1 MKLFKY
7 KEFINENKY
16 LGLKTSDDYINV
28 DKESFEMMKDIFS
41 DFEDI
46 EELLEFTITPF
57 ASKVG
62 IRYDRTYQS
71 HKIYG
76 NVRPQDVK
84 VSITPHFKGEPS
96 SYQDRSQRGSYQ
108 QFREAKVTP
117 TFLTS
122 ILSSI
127 KGVENL
133 TDYEFHG
140 IWMDYV
146 NVVKVWDKIDE
157 EEIERFRTQTIHI
170 TDEEKISDYDP
181 KFVRNVRIVF
191 KKLD

>member
-7 KEFINENKY
+7 NQFLNENKY

-28 DKESFEMMKDIFS
+28 DKESFEMIKDIFS

-46 EELLEFTITPF
+46 EEPREFTITPF
-57 ASKVG
+57 ASKISTING
-62 IRYDRTYQS
+62 TYQVD
-71 HKIYG
+71 KVYG

-84 VSITPHFKGEPS
+84 VSITPYLKGEP
-96 SYQDRSQRGSYQ
+96 SYQ

-122 ILSSI
+122 ILSAI
-127 KGVENL
+127 KGVESF
-133 TDYEFHG
+133 TDYEFFG

-146 NVVKVWDKIDE
+146 NVVKVWDKVDE
-157 EEIERFRTQTIHI
+157 EEIERFRTQTIHL